1 MKAAVERK
9 DNRKAVQGRGESGE
23 IDAYIADAPEFAQP
37 ILTHIRSL
45 VHRASPEIEEAI
57 KWRQPFFLHRG
68 SLLCFMAAFK
78 HHCSFG
84 FWSSEMAAVLKQD
97 GREGE
102 DGAKGSR
109 GAFGRITSVE
119 DLPSNKEMLSY
130 VKQAIALAGAATE
143 KPKPTKV
150 RAPKAEI
157 ATPPELVSAMH
168 ESPGAT
174 EAFATLSPSCRREY
188 ILWISEAKRAETKE
202 RRIQT
207 AIQWITEGKSLNWKY
222 ENC

>member
-1 MKAAVERK
+1 MKSPVKSE
-9 DNRKAVQGRGESGE
+9 VVSGCGESRQ
-23 IDAYIADAPEFAQP
+23 IDAYIANAPEFAQP
-37 ILTHIRSL
+37 ILAHLRSL

-68 SLLCFMAAFK
+68 SMLCFMASFK
-78 HHCSFG
+78 QHCSFG
-84 FWSSEMAAVLKQD
+84 FWSSEMAAVMKQD

-109 GAFGRITSVE
+109 GAFGRITSIE
-119 DLPSNKEMLSY
+119 DLPSNKEMVGY
-130 VKQAIALAGAATE
+130 VKQAIALAGAASDN
-143 KPKPTKV
+143 PKLSEI
-150 RAPKAEI
+150 RAPKPEI
-157 ATPPELVSAMH
+157 AVPPELVSAMQ
-168 ESPGAT
+168 EKPGAT

-202 RRIQT
+202 RRIQ
-207 AIQWITEGKSLNWKY
+207 AAVQWITEGKSLNWKY

>member
-1 MKAAVERK
+1 MKSPVVSK
-9 DNRKAVQGRGESGE
+9 VISGRGESKQV
-23 IDAYIADAPEFAQP
+23 DTYIAEAPEFAQP

-45 VHRASPEIEEAI
+45 VHRASPEISEEI
-57 KWRQPFFLHRG
+57 KWRQPFFVHRG

-78 HHCSFG
+78 QHCSFG
-84 FWSSEMAAVLKQD
+84 FWGGEMGAVLKQD

-119 DLPSNKEMLSY
+119 DLPSNKEMLGY
-130 VKQAIALAGAATE
+130 IKQAIALAEAAPD
-143 KPKPTKV
+143 KPKPAKA
-150 RAPKAEI
+150 RAAKPEPEP
-157 ATPPELVSAMH
+157 PPEFVSAMQ
-168 ESPGAT
+168 EMPGAA
-174 EAFATLSPSCRREY
+174 EAYATLSPSCRREY
-188 ILWISEAKRAETKE
+188 VTWITEAKRAETKK

-207 AIQWITEGKSLNWKY
+207 AVQWIAEGKPLHWKY

>member
-1 MKAAVERK
+1 MKSPVISEVAVR
-9 DNRKAVQGRGESGE
+9 RGESRQ

-37 ILTHIRSL
+37 ILTHLRSL
-45 VHRASPEIEEAI
+45 VHKASPEIEEDI

-78 HHCSFG
+78 QHCSFG
-84 FWSSEMAAVLKQD
+84 FWGGEMGAVMKQD

-109 GAFGRITSVE
+109 GAFGRITSVA
-119 DLPSNKEMLSY
+119 DLPSNKEMMGY
-130 VKQAIALAGAATE
+130 IKQAIAFTE
-143 KPKPTKV
+143 TAVDTPKSAKTRKPKPEV
-150 RAPKAEI
+150 EPPAEFV
-157 ATPPELVSAMH
+157 LAMKQR
-168 ESPGAT
+168 EGAA

-188 ILWISEAKRAETKE
+188 VNWILEAKRAETKE

-207 AIQWITEGKSLNWKY
+207 AVQWITEGKSLNWKY

>member
-1 MKAAVERK
+1 MKSPVISEVVA
-9 DNRKAVQGRGESGE
+9 GRGESRKL
-23 IDAYIADAPEFAQP
+23 DAYIADAPEFAQP
-37 ILTHIRSL
+37 ILTHLRGL

-78 HHCSFG
+78 QHCSFG
-84 FWSSEMAAVLKQD
+84 FWGAEMSAVMKQD

-109 GAFGRITSVE
+109 GAFGRITSVA
-119 DLPSNKEMLSY
+119 DLPSNKEMLGY
-130 VKQAIALAGAATE
+130 IKQAIAFTETATDAPKPARTR
-143 KPKPTKV
+143 KPKPEV
-150 RAPKAEI
+150 EPPAEFALAI
-157 ATPPELVSAMH
+157 KQSD
-168 ESPGAT
+168 GAT
-174 EAFATLSPSCRREY
+174 KAFAALSPSCRREY
-188 ILWISEAKRAETKE
+188 INWILEAKRAETKE

-207 AIQWITEGKSLNWKY
+207 AVQWITEGKSLNWKY